1 MIDDYNDAD
10 FAMTSQ
16 VGFGLGATLPE
27 GSVGS
32 LGISSCGQKRR
43 CYSEGGVTLRTK
55 PKMSKWVAWGLDR

>member
-27 GSVGS
+27 GSHLADKKDFATLKEGS
-32 LGISSCGQKRR
+32 L
-43 CYSEGGVTLRTK
+43 YALN
-55 PKMSKWVAWGLDR
+55 PK

>member
-32 LGISSCGQKRR
+32 FGISSCVATLK
-43 CYSEGGVTLRTK
+43 EGSLYALN
-55 PKMSKWVAWGLDR
+55 PK